1 MARRVRSLYD
11 WQDDGT
17 LERIGCI
24 SEAKLRAWEYRAEGE
39 SGWEFASGDD
49 RDTVRV
55 WTTTRP
61 DLGPEKLF
69 VGEDERTERAG
80 V

>member
-11 WQDDGT
+11 WQDGT
-17 LERIGCI
+17 LERVGSI